1 MLITFLNA
9 EIMSVL
15 PVCNPETS
23 YTGYRLIKKKFV
35 QEVNAECH
43 LFEHIKSGAHV
54 LKIAADDINKTF
66 SIAFQTIPESD
77 AGTPHIL
84 EHSVL
89 NGSRNFPVKSPFD
102 MLSKG
107 SLHTFLNAMTSSA
120 YTIYPVASM
129 NKQDYFNLMHVYLDA
144 VFNPRLYD
152 DPRILMQEG
161 WHYELTGKDALL
173 EYKGVVYNEMKG
185 AYSNPEREMWYRVM
199 KNLFPENGYRF
210 SAGGY
215 PTAIPSLT
223 QEQFIG
229 YHKQHYHPSN
239 SYIYLYGNADTAEEL
254 EFINREYLANYD
266 KVNASPGITLN
277 PPFDVIKEAAAYYP
291 VIDDTPIDHQSFL
304 VMSWVIN
311 SAADPAMIMMLD
323 ILADVLVNQE
333 SGPVRKAM
341 QEAGIGKDIYATN
354 MDLLQPVFSIV
365 VQNADHADKDNFRRV
380 IINTLEQVC
389 SAGIDQEA
397 LRGSLNRM
405 EFRLREGDDAQ
416 KGLTCI
422 MRSIS
427 SWLLTNDPFP
437 SLEYEAQLTTV
448 KKSLSNS
455 FPGDFILKEL
465 INNTY
470 GLLLVLEPKH
480 GLEKELSDTTAGE
493 LAGIKKKMTPAEID
507 ALINN
512 TSELIAYQQHED
524 SPEAIASIP
533 LLKLTDI
540 GPDAE
545 WYACTEHTLAGVPH
559 LFYREF
565 TNNIVYT
572 NFWFDLRALPEE
584 MLPYAALL
592 SNLLGKMDTAN
603 YGYEQLDNALNIN
616 TGGFSASLNGYLP
629 GYDDNMLMPKFR
641 IQVKATAEKLNTAL
655 GLLGDIIGNTNLEN
669 RDRLFELLKRHHS
682 QLESA
687 VSQNGFGLTATRL
700 ESYYSR
706 RGVFA
711 DKTRGIDYYW
721 FITRLVKHFNNDPG
735 AVIANLQQV
744 NDLLFAKS
752 NLIAGITCSGD
763 DFVAYSAGF
772 ATLASSLDSKHS
784 VQHAWKL
791 ENTPKNE
798 GILTASKVQYV
809 LQGFDF
815 RKLGLTWDGKW
826 KVLSQIMST
835 DWLQTRIRII
845 GGAYGGYSAFSKN
858 GTIYMASYRDPN
870 LNETLVNFK
879 GTVDYLVSF
888 EADSTAMT
896 RYIIGTIANLDNPL
910 TPSEKGDQ
918 AFRWFF
924 ERVTHSDVQADRD
937 AVLSTKAADIRNM
950 SDVIARVVD
959 QQVICVYGNDEKL
972 RSNRTLFKNLVTL
985 QQ

>member
-1 MLITFLNA
+1 MSILPACNA
-9 EIMSVL
+9 
-15 PVCNPETS
+15 ETS
-23 YTGYRLIKKKFV
+23 YTGYCLIKKKFV
-35 QEVNAECH
+35 QEVNAECL

-77 AGTPHIL
+77 AGTPHIM

-161 WHYELTGKDALL
+161 WHYELTRKDAIL

-223 QEQFIG
+223 QAQFIS

-254 EFINREYLANYD
+254 EFINREYLTNYD
-266 KVNASPGITLN
+266 KVNASPGITLH
-277 PPFDVIKEAAAYYP
+277 PPFDAIKEATAYYP

-311 SAADPAMIMMLD
+311 SAADPAMTMMLEL
-323 ILADVLVNQE
+323 LADVLVNQE

-365 VQNADHADKDNFRRV
+365 VQNADNADKDNFRRV

-389 SAGIDQEA
+389 SANIDQEA
-397 LRGSLNRM
+397 LLGSLNRM

-422 MRSIS
+422 MRSVS

-437 SLEYEAQLTTV
+437 SLEYEAQLATV
-448 KKSLSNS
+448 KKSLDNS
-455 FPGDFILKEL
+455 FLGNFIKNEL
-465 INNTY
+465 INNPY

-480 GLEKELSDTTAGE
+480 GLEKELSDKTAGE
-493 LAGIKKKMTPAEID
+493 LAGIKNKMTPAEID
-507 ALINN
+507 ALIKN

-540 GPDAE
+540 GPDAD
-545 WYACTEHTLAGVPH
+545 WYECSRHTIAGVPH

-572 NFWFDLRALPEE
+572 NFWFDLRVLPEE

-592 SNLLGKMDTAN
+592 SSLLGKMDTAN
-603 YGYEQLDNALNIN
+603 YDYEQLDNALNIN
-616 TGGFSASLNGYLP
+616 TGGFNASLNGYLP
-629 GYDDNMLMPKFR
+629 GYDDNMLLPKFR
-641 IQVKATAEKLNTAL
+641 IQVKATAEKLITAL

-687 VSQNGFGLTATRL
+687 VSQNGYGLTAIRL

-721 FITRLVKHFNNDPG
+721 FITRLVKHFNDDPM
-735 AVIANLQQV
+735 AVITSLKKV

-763 DFVAYSAGF
+763 DFVAYSSGF
-772 ATLASSLDSKHS
+772 ETLATCLDSKHA
-784 VQHAWKL
+784 VQHVWKL

-870 LNETLVNFK
+870 LNETLVNFR
-879 GTVDYLVSF
+879 GTVDYLVNF

-924 ERVTHSDVQADRD
+924 ERVTHSEVQADRD
-937 AVLSTKAADIRNM
+937 AVLATTAADIRNM

-959 QQVICVYGNDEKL
+959 QYIICVYGNDEKL
-972 RSNRTLFKNLVTL
+972 RANNTLFKSLVTL